1 MVINTIEE
9 SEKKNFKIKIFRV
22 ITLFFTLTLVIRLFY
37 LQVFSYKNLTQ
48 RAQYS
53 TSSILVHTAPRGII
67 YDRNGKIL
75 ATNKQSISAVV
86 YPDKLK
92 TRKQR
97 FETYLRLTRILK
109 ANSKNLKETFL
120 KLPKSSALPIRLQ
133 SNLSTEEAIKIVE
146 NQHLLPGINIQKE
159 PVRFY
164 PNGELAAHV
173 IGYISEINE
182 DELNKN
188 PERKLGDT
196 IGKYGLESLFD
207 DLLRGKDGKTIV
219 EVDRFGNP
227 IDPDYKNA
235 VIHVDPV
242 PGKNLKLTIDSDLQ
256 KVTEEALKNLNANSG
271 AVVVDPLTGEILAL
285 ASYPTFNPNLFT
297 TPFTESAW
305 RNLLSKKPFI
315 NRALVGYVPGSIWK
329 PITAI
334 AALDAMV
341 IKPGERFKVS
351 EAVYLGKTRF
361 GDWTDKEGVFS
372 LEDSLAWSRDTAF
385 YQIGKRLT
393 PKQIKQWGVK
403 LGAGRKTGIELA
415 GEESGIVPDEE
426 WKKKNLNEPWYPG
439 NTLHY
444 SIGQSFLLIT
454 PVQAARIYSA
464 LATGSKIPRLYI
476 VNQIDKNKKRTPVF
490 ETFTLNP
497 ELLKAVTRGLEK
509 CVEEGTGQAA
519 KLEKIKVAGKTGSA
533 EVPGTGKTH
542 GWFAAYAP
550 AEKPEIVVIVISEKA
565 GHGGTIAA
573 PVAKK
578 ILEGYFNSRKSTILA
593 KQ

>member
-1 MVINTIEE
+1 MVINTINEIE
-9 SEKKNFKIKIFRV
+9 SKNFKIKILRA
-22 ITLFFTLTLVIRLFY
+22 ITLFFGLILVIRLFY
-37 LQVFSYKNLTQ
+37 LQIFNYKNLTQ

-75 ATNKQSISAVV
+75 ATNKQSISAIV

-92 TRKQR
+92 SEKQLL
-97 FETYLRLTRILK
+97 ETYLKLTKILSI
-109 ANSKNLKETFL
+109 NPVNLKETFL
-120 KLPKSSALPIRLQ
+120 KLPKTSALPIRIK
-133 SNLSTEEAIKIVE
+133 SNISTEEAIKITE
-146 NQHLLPGINIQKE
+146 NRYSLPGISIQEE

-164 PNGELAAHV
+164 PNEELASHI

-182 DELNKN
+182 SELSKH

-219 EVDRFGNP
+219 EVDRFGKP
-227 IDPDYKNA
+227 IDTDYKHA
-235 VIHVDPV
+235 VIHVNPV
-242 PGKNLKLTIDSDLQ
+242 PGKNIKLTIDSDLQ
-256 KVTEEALKNLNANSG
+256 KITEEALKSLNTNSA
-271 AVVVDPLTGEILAL
+271 AVVTNPHTGEILAL

-297 TPFTESAW
+297 APFTESTW

-315 NRALVGYVPGSIWK
+315 NRAIVGYVPGSIWK

-334 AALDAMV
+334 AALDSMV
-341 IKPGERFKVS
+341 IKPNEKFKVS
-351 EAVYLGKTRF
+351 AAIYLGKTRF
-361 GDWTDKEGVFS
+361 GDWTDKEGILS
-372 LEDSLAWSRDTAF
+372 LEDCLAWSRDTAF
-385 YQIGKRLT
+385 YQIAKKLT

-403 LGAGRKTGIELA
+403 LGAGKKTGIELG
-415 GEESGIVPDEE
+415 GEESGIVPDED
-426 WKKKNLNEPWYPG
+426 WKKKNLNEHWYPG

-444 SIGQSFLLIT
+444 SIGQSFLLVT
-454 PVQAARIYSA
+454 PLQAARIYSA
-464 LATGSKIPRLYI
+464 IATGSKIPRLYI
-476 VNQIDKNKKRTPVF
+476 VDQIDKNKKRPTMF
-490 ETFTLNP
+490 ETFSLDP
-497 ELLKAVTRGLEK
+497 SLLKVVQKGLEK
-509 CVEEGTGQAA
+509 CVEEGTGQAS

-578 ILEGYFNSRKSTILA
+578 IFEGYFNR
-593 KQ
+593 